1 MFFNKPWSEV
11 SDIEISNLSEKLE
24 SELGGWIFHRKVN
37 FEEKTPWMY
46 VEAKEP
52 EIMEGYFQ

>member
-1 MFFNKPWSEV
+1 MFQ
-11 SDIEISNLSEKLE
+11 NLSEKLE

-46 VEAKEP
+46 VENKQP
-52 EIMEGYFQ
+52 KIMENFKK